1 MSFELKPD
9 QSFVLKSEAEK
20 EAEKGQKGRSNLRR
34 KESEQ
39 D

>member
-20 EAEKGQKGRSNLRR
+20 EAKKEAEGRTT
-34 KESEQ
+34 
-39 D
+39 